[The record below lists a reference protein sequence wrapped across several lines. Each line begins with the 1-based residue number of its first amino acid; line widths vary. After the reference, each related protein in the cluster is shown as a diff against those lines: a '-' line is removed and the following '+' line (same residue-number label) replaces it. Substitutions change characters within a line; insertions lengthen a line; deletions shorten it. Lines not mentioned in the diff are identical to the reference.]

1 MLHPCLQM
9 KRQAVT
15 MSLWQPLDSVNMKV
29 LCEAVDLFEMGTYQ
43 PRQSLGLCCQVKPQE
58 VGMAGG
64 KILLRSLK
72 PTRQSKLHPLF
83 WDLNRV
89 AKKIG
94 DGVAAGKPQHTKRK
108 ETKLPECAFFE
119 SLDFYWTPDLG
130 FGWSIFWSV
139 SIIAN
144 VFSFGCQNLRLRA
157 RAANAWNSWAVRDI
171 AGRRIFGR
179 GERISD
185 LREFQRSDYLSIKK
199 LLVVV

>member
-83 WDLNRV
+83 WDLKRV
-89 AKKIG
+89 AKKNRRWRCCW
-94 DGVAAGKPQHTKRK
+94 KNQYKK
-108 ETKLPECAFFE
+108 EISKLPKGAFFE
-119 SLDFYWTPDLG
+119 PLEFYWTLDLG
-130 FGWSIFWSV
+130 LAWFILWS
-139 SIIAN
+139 
-144 VFSFGCQNLRLRA
+144 GCQTLRLRA

-171 AGRRIFGR
+171 AGRRIPVWGN
-179 GERISD
+179 EYQISDRISAF
-185 LREFQRSDYLSIKK
+185 R
-199 LLVVV
+199 LLEH